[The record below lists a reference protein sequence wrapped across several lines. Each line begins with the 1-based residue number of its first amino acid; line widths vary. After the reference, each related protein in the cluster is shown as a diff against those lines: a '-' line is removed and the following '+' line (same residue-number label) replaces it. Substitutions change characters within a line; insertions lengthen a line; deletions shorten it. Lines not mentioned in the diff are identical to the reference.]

1 MDTICAVATGHGGA
15 IGIIRVSGDDALTI
29 ADKIFTPANGGIRL
43 SERKGFSI
51 AYGTVSDGGGA
62 VVDDVLVSVFRSPH
76 SYTGENSV
84 EISCHGSVYVLQ
96 TVMRLLIDNGCRAA
110 EPGEYTRRAFTNGK
124 MDLSQAEAV
133 ADLIASS
140 TAAAHRM
147 AMSQMR
153 GAFSKQLQTL
163 RSKLLNIAS
172 LMELELDFSDHDDIQ
187 FADRGELDTLSAD
200 VETTV
205 SSLAASFSTGNAIKN
220 GVPVAIIGAP
230 NVGKST
236 LLNALVGDERAIVSD
251 ISGTTRDTVEDNTV
265 IGGIRFRIIDTAGL
279 RHTTD
284 KIESLGIE
292 RSLKAMANADIVLAV
307 CAYGD
312 GSAAQLYDR
321 LRPHIEG
328 KKAVLVIN
336 KCDKAGTDAPLS
348 IDKQA
353 YGDGW
358 SDVVPISALH
368 LTNIDRLE
376 TTLVSLVDT
385 ANTGT
390 EDVVVTNVRHYEAL
404 VSALEDIRRVRQGIA
419 SGTPSDLVCEDLRQC
434 LRHLGAITGGEITSQ
449 ETLNNIFSHF
459 CIGK

>member
-419 SGTPSDLVCEDLRQC
+419 SDTPSDLVCEDLRQC